1 MATRFS
7 LALVAI
13 IALAAAGLAEAQA
26 PGGSALKWRPA
37 GSAMPASTV
46 RTTAESNAVQP
57 ASGSGVVR
65 KSPAPS
71 SAVIAP
77 PSAVTAPPQKRI
89 ARVTAGNGRLPTG
102 AGQVWR
108 NYDISPYTLRVT
120 TTNRPEQAL
129 IDWILRETGYEAW
142 HSEPLGILNAS
153 RRTLRVYHTPD
164 MQARVSAIVDRFVG
178 QEAESRAFGIQVV
191 TVDHPSWRSRAQ
203 RLLRPISVQTPGV
216 QAWLLQKEDAAVL
229 LAELKRRTDFREHS
243 SPHLLVND
251 GQSTVVSSLRER
263 TYTRSVTMRPDVWP
277 GFEPEKAHIDEG
289 FSLEFSPLSSV
300 DGKAIDAVIKCNIDQ
315 VEKMVP
321 VMVEVPTSV
330 SPRQRTKIE
339 VPQITHFRF
348 HERFRWPVDHVLLV
362 GMGMV
367 ALPSPADGKSLLPG
381 IPLPLPSSPARA
393 DLLVFVESKAK
404 GSQPATLTRNP
415 RPAAS
420 KYRGRY

>member
-1 MATRFS
+1 MAARFS
-7 LALVAI
+7 LAI
-13 IALAAAGLAEAQA
+13 ISITVLTAAGLASAQA
-26 PGGSALKWRPA
+26 PASGPGMGALQWRRA
-37 GSAMPASTV
+37 GTAMPASTA
-46 RTTAESNAVQP
+46 RTTDSSAVQP
-57 ASGSGVVR
+57 ASGSGAVR

-71 SAVIAP
+71 SAV
-77 PSAVTAPPQKRI
+77 TGPPQKRI
-89 ARVTAGNGRLPTG
+89 ARVTAGSGRLPTG

-108 NYDISPYTLRVT
+108 DYDISPYTLRVT

-153 RRTLRVYHTPD
+153 RRTLRVYHTRE
-164 MQARVSAIVDRFVG
+164 MQARVAAVVDRFVG
-178 QEAESRAFGIQVV
+178 QEAESRAFGIQVI
-191 TVDHPSWRSRAQ
+191 TVDHPSWRGRAQ
-203 RLLRPISVQTPGV
+203 RLLRPIAVQTPGV
-216 QAWLLQKEDAAVL
+216 QAWLLQKEDASVL
-229 LAELKRRTDFREHS
+229 LSELKRRTDYREHS

-263 TYTRSVTMRPDVWP
+263 TYIRSVTMRPDVWP
-277 GFEPEKAHIDEG
+277 GFESEKAHIDEG

-300 DGKAIDAVIKCNIDQ
+300 DGKTIDAVIKCNIDQ

-330 SPRQRTKIE
+330 SPRQRSKIE

-367 ALPSPADGKSLLPG
+367 ALPVPAEGKSLLPG

-393 DLLVFVESKAK
+393 DLLVLVESKAK
-404 GSQPATLTRNP
+404 GSQPATLTQNP
-415 RPAAS
+415 RPAAK